1 VGFGLMLQGGDKEG
15 PFCWLKQV
23 ETEDPM
29 ELNQFFDY
37 LIFIALIV
45 LAERT

>member
-1 VGFGLMLQGGDKEG
+1 
-15 PFCWLKQV
+15 
-23 ETEDPM
+23 M

-45 LAERT
+45 LAERTWNAPIYLL